1 MIPKAIREISSGGSR
16 RASFSGTSEPSTR
29 NMGGR
34 PAFRWMSEA
43 LPRRATCRISL
54 SSIAPPTSNR
64 GSETLAFHPDEK
76 EGLTGLLQPPSAQF
90 EGDVALLDPP
100 SAEIE
105 GGLVERR
112 QMLRRKWA
120 LEDQGLPLCR
130 RVEADDLDRFIDRVD
145 QPDVLDA

>member
-54 SSIAPPTSNR
+54 SSIAPPRSNR
-64 GSETLAFHPDEK
+64 GRETLAFQPDEK
-76 EGLTGLLQPPSAQF
+76 EGLTGLLQPPSAEF
-90 EGDVALLDPP
+90 EGDVGLFDPP
-100 SAEIE
+100 AAEIE
-105 GGLVERR
+105 RGLVERR
-112 QMLRRKWA
+112 DPLRRDRA
-120 LEDQGLPLCR
+120 LEDERLPLR
-130 RVEADDLDRFIDRVD
+130 
-145 QPDVLDA
+145 